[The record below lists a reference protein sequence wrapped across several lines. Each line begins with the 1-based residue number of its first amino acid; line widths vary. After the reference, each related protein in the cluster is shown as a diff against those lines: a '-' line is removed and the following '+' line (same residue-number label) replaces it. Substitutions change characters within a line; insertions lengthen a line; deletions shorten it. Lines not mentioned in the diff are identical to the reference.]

1 VKKKKR
7 KYANVIMLLLIIFV
21 LFFIVYQ
28 DKNKVVSSV
37 ELVESYSINQKTA
50 DNIFLDKD
58 IELSGSVKS
67 FIQSESGHSFLELQ
81 TNSENLKLLCLI
93 KEESAVQ
100 KASSLTN
107 GSRIN
112 VFGKCLGLNPTGYE
126 KFPNSIFIEV
136 EWIK

>member
-1 VKKKKR
+1 
-7 KYANVIMLLLIIFV
+7 MLLLIIFV
-21 LFFIVYQ
+21 LFFIVFQ
-28 DKNKVVSSV
+28 DKNKVVSAE
-37 ELVESYSINQKTA
+37 ELAETYSFDQKTA
-50 DNIFLDKD
+50 DNKFLNKN

-67 FIQSESGHSFLELQ
+67 FIQSKSGDSFLELQ
-81 TNSENLKLLCLI
+81 MISENLKLFCVI
-93 KEESAVQ
+93 KDEPAVQ

-126 KFPNSIFIEV
+126 RFPNSIFIEV